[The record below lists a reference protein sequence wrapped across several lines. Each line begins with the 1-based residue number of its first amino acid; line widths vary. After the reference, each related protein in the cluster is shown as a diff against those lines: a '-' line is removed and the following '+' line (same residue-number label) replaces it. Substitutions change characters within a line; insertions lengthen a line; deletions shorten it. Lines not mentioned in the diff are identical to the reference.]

1 MADLTGCC
9 EKEVGG
15 VDAGQSKSGLDLI
28 NCKSTYLD
36 IPLVPDDILGGVLA
50 LHHLGPVHR
59 HHERGEARV
68 VSDVQPGPRTQQT
81 GYSVS
86 LNI

>member
-1 MADLTGCC
+1 MGL
-9 EKEVGG
+9 KV
-15 VDAGQSKSGLDLI
+15 VFVQSPLHYETPFPKISQGSSIVILL
-28 NCKSTYLD
+28 YLD
-36 IPLVPDDILGGVLA
+36 VLLAPDDILGGVLA

-81 GYSVS
+81 RHRVS
-86 LNI
+86 LIRS